1 MKRLILFVTTAIL
14 LTLSAGGC
22 LAGSTSSTLDR
33 LVETHRIRIGYAA
46 DDPPFSYVD
55 KDGSIIGYSIDVCT
69 RVVDEIRQSVG
80 PSDLKVDYVLRTPSD
95 RFALLKS
102 GSIDL
107 ECVASTNNAERRRNF
122 AFSYSHFLT
131 ATQFVALKESNL
143 RTIADLSGR
152 TVTSTSGT
160 VNIGQLNAVNRERG
174 LHLAVIPSA
183 SHKAAFA
190 MVTERRVS
198 AFVMDGILLATMVAG
213 SAKPDA
219 YVISDDALRPPEP
232 YGLMMRHDDIPLKT
246 AVNAALSKIYRSGEI
261 EKIYA
266 KWFMTPIAPRGIN
279 LRIPLSTAMKN
290 AFDNPVDIT
299 D

>member
-1 MKRLILFVTTAIL
+1 MKRLILSVAMALMSSLFA
-14 LTLSAGGC
+14 SGCFAG
-22 LAGSTSSTLDR
+22 TPSSTLDR
-33 LVETHRIRIGYAA
+33 LAETHTIRIGYAA
-46 DDPPFSYVD
+46 DDPPFSYLD
-55 KDGSIIGYSIDVCT
+55 TDGSVIGYSIDICV
-69 RVVDEIRQSVG
+69 RVVDEIRQSIG
-80 PSDLKVDYVLRTPSD
+80 PSDLKIDYVLRTPSD
-95 RFALLKS
+95 RFALLKT

-122 AFSYSHFLT
+122 AFSYSHFMT

-190 MVTERRVS
+190 MVTEQRAS
-198 AFVMDGILLATMVAG
+198 AFVMDGILLATMVAS

-219 YVISDDALRPPEP
+219 YLISDDALRPPEP
-232 YGLMMRHDDIPLKT
+232 YGLMMRHDDIPFKT

-266 KWFMTPIAPRGIN
+266 KWFMTPIVPHGIN
-279 LRIPLSTAMKN
+279 LRIPMSVAMKN
-290 AFDNPVDIT
+290 AFENPVDIA